1 MSGSHGPLTLQV
13 VSESDSRETPTSDE
27 DPRRRPFREPAVD
40 ARASSGF
47 AATSRAAVE
56 EMALTIVRSAR
67 LNFMAAEWKP
77 TDMTATARELDE
89 RARSGEH
96 IARNETYSNERW

>member
-1 MSGSHGPLTLQV
+1 LQV